1 MRLATF
7 KGGVHPPEKK
17 ELAKDKKIERF
28 PLPDTVFVYMAN
40 HAGAPAKPVVQKD
53 QEVKTGQVIGEPAGV
68 ISAFVHSP
76 VTGKVVEIKKMLHP
90 IIGKPVDTVIIQ
102 RTGDDEWELLEGHG
116 DFEKMEPDQI
126 IDLIKR
132 AGIVGLGGA
141 MFPTHVKLSPPPGK
155 KIDTLIINGAE
166 CEPYLTI
173 DYRMMLERA
182 EDLLT
187 GIKILKKVLGVE
199 RVFVGVENNKM
210 DSIEHLQKVFAGQP
224 IEVVPLKTKYP
235 QGSEKQ
241 LIFAI
246 TGRKVPRGGL
256 PLDVGVVVQN
266 VGTTIAIKEA
276 VVDGKPLVERGL
288 TVTGEAVKNPGNYI
302 VRIGTPAKAIL
313 DHAELDENVDRV
325 LFGGPMMGIAIRD
338 INTPIM
344 KGTSGIT
351 ALLPEQ
357 TEIKMPKPCIR
368 CSKCVMV
375 CPMNLQPYLLYH
387 LVLKKKYDEAV
398 QIGLLDCIECGSCS
412 YICPSKIEH
421 VRQIKLGKTVYR
433 ALRGAKK

>member
-1 MRLATF
+1 MKLLTF

-17 ELAKDKKIERF
+17 ELAKDKQIQRLD
-28 PLPDTVFVYMAN
+28 LPDTVYVYMAN
-40 HAGAPAKPVVQKD
+40 HAGAPAKVVVEKE
-53 QEVKTGQVIGEPAGV
+53 QEVKTGQVIGEPAGF
-68 ISAFVHSP
+68 ISAYVHSP
-76 VTGKVVEIKKMLHP
+76 VTGKVVDIKKMLHP

-116 DFEKMEPDQI
+116 SFEDKSPEELV
-126 IDLIKR
+126 DLVKK
-132 AGIVGLGGA
+132 AGIVGMGGA

-155 KIDTLIINGAE
+155 KVDTLVINGAE

-173 DYRMMLERA
+173 DYRTMLERA
-182 EDLLT
+182 DELLL
-187 GIKILKKVLGVE
+187 GIKILKKILGVQ

-210 DSIEHLQKVFAGQP
+210 DAIKHLQKVFSGEP

-241 LIFAI
+241 LIYAI
-246 TGRKVPRGGL
+246 TGRTVPRGGL

-266 VGTTIAIKEA
+266 VGTAVAIKEA
-276 VVDGKPLVERGL
+276 VIDGKPLVERGL

-302 VRIGTPAKAIL
+302 VRIGTPAKLVL
-313 DHAELDENVDRV
+313 DKAGLDESVDRV

-338 INTPIM
+338 INTPVM

-357 TEIKMPKPCIR
+357 TQIKMPKPCIR
-368 CSKCVMV
+368 CAKCVDV

-387 LVLKKKYDEAV
+387 LVLKKRYDEAV
-398 QIGLLDCIECGSCS
+398 DIGLMDCIECGSCS
-412 YICPSKIEH
+412 FICPSKIEH
-421 VRQIKLGKTVYR
+421 VRQIKLGKTVYK